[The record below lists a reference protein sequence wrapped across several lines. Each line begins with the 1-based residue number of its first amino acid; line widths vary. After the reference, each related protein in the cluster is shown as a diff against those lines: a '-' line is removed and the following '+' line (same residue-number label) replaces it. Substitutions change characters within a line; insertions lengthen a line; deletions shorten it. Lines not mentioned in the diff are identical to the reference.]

1 MLKTLAVVLL
11 AFGCALSL
19 SAQINGC
26 ANSTVVNNLGAA
38 GPGNFTVFS
47 MGGAGS
53 LLNINLATIT
63 GSVGVAN
70 LCKIKESAPSAING
84 DIIVGSQVDTS
95 GVHGSY
101 GSITV
106 DDATVTQA
114 FSDATNA
121 AAYLSGLPSTS
132 GVQSQFP
139 ANGQVIQNLTVTG
152 TAGINVVNL
161 PSFRLDNGATL
172 TLTGPAGTGFV
183 INVWGRLQPAQW
195 EHSGNGW
202 RLAVG
207 RGVQH
212 RDTERNRNNNGAH
225 NGGGRPAGSIQQHQ
239 QHGQHG
245 VQRRGHRRL
254 RQDHHPDV
262 RQRGYE
268 PLQLQRPSAVELR
281 WQLNSTQAGFRLGGT
296 P

>member
-1 MLKTLAVVLL
+1 
-11 AFGCALSL
+11 
-19 SAQINGC
+19 
-26 ANSTVVNNLGAA
+26 
-38 GPGNFTVFS
+38 

-70 LCKIKESAPSAING
+70 LGKIKESAPSSING

-183 INVWGRLQPAQW
+183 INVWGSFNL
-195 EHSGNGW
+195 HSGNIQVTDGV
-202 RLAVG
+202 LPLDVVYNIATPNATVTTMVPTTAVG
-207 RGVQH
+207 ALLAPYSNINSM
-212 RDTERNRNNNGAH
+212 DSTAFNGEVI
-225 NGGGRPAGSIQQHQ
+225 GGFGKTITLMSG
-239 QHGQHG
+239 
-245 VQRRGHRRL
+245 
-254 RQDHHPDV
+254 
-262 RQRGYE
+262 
-268 PLQLQRPSAVELR
+268 SAVTNPCNYSGPP
-281 WQLNSTQAGFRLGGT
+281 Q
-296 P
+296 

>member
-1 MLKTLAVVLL
+1 MHKTLAVVLL

-19 SAQINGC
+19 SAQSNGC

-70 LCKIKESAPSAING
+70 LGKIKESAPSSING

-183 INVWGRLQPAQW
+183 INVWGSFNL
-195 EHSGNGW
+195 HSGNIQVTDGV
-202 RLAVG
+202 LPLDVVYNIATPNATVTTMVPTTAVG
-207 RGVQH
+207 ALLAPYSNINSM
-212 RDTERNRNNNGAH
+212 DSTAFNGEVI
-225 NGGGRPAGSIQQHQ
+225 GGFGKTITLMSG
-239 QHGQHG
+239 
-245 VQRRGHRRL
+245 
-254 RQDHHPDV
+254 
-262 RQRGYE
+262 
-268 PLQLQRPSAVELR
+268 SAVTNPCNYSGPP
-281 WQLNSTQAGFRLGGT
+281 Q
-296 P
+296 